1 MFVLSGFVADLQDQP
16 NAPVSA
22 GYFQNPFLHNE
33 CMNINYILLDFK
45 AAICW
50 IAELILPSDAPVSLS
65 CRKPVTD
72 VKGATGNSAF
82 N

>member
-1 MFVLSGFVADLQDQP
+1 MYSTKAMFVLSGFVADLQDQP

-45 AAICW
+45 AAIC
-50 IAELILPSDAPVSLS
+50 
-65 CRKPVTD
+65 
-72 VKGATGNSAF
+72 
-82 N
+82 